1 MLLCICNLC
10 VSADV
15 QRVLQSGSRCSGCL
29 GVTVPSF
36 LSLSPCLPPS
46 VPSYLPPPSSLIISL
61 SLSFSL
67 PPTLSP
73 LPPPRWAP
81 PLSPGRIDEQ
91 GNLQCSYHGWSFSP
105 CGACTRIP
113 QLPDSSPAV
122 NSRRACA
129 TAFPVRVVFVSV
141 ARWDES
147 LVLAVTLPAGIIAFP
162 LSSAHQITKQD
173 CAGIHAYVC
182 VCVCVGEGGWGHACV
197 RVGLCMHACV
207 CTPFDRI

>member
-1 MLLCICNLC
+1 MLRSFATWLWLCHEQYHRGARR
-10 VSADV
+10 S
-15 QRVLQSGSRCSGCL
+15 SRNRL
-29 GVTVPSF
+29 LVTAT
-36 LSLSPCLPPS
+36 CTPPT
-46 VPSYLPPPSSLIISL
+46 PLPPPSQ
-61 SLSFSL
+61 
-67 PPTLSP
+67 
-73 LPPPRWAP
+73 
-81 PLSPGRIDEQ
+81 GRIDEQ